1 LTALVADLEAKEE
14 ALRPGGD
21 PGEDLARV
29 VADAEAA
36 METARKAHTDAL
48 IAMRTAQVRRDSGND
63 LVRKLQLTDDC
74 PLGGDLKCSADRS
87 VMIAAVKQDIERSD
101 RAGADAQISLEAKIK
116 AIADAREILEL
127 ARDAVLDHRKRTND
141 WQQARLDLRDARAE
155 LAALQGANN
164 GGETGD

>member
-1 LTALVADLEAKEE
+1 
-14 ALRPGGD
+14 
-21 PGEDLARV
+21 
-29 VADAEAA
+29 
-36 METARKAHTDAL
+36 
-48 IAMRTAQVRRDSGND
+48 
-63 LVRKLQLTDDC
+63 
-74 PLGGDLKCSADRS
+74 
-87 VMIAAVKQDIERSD
+87 MIAAVKQDIERSD